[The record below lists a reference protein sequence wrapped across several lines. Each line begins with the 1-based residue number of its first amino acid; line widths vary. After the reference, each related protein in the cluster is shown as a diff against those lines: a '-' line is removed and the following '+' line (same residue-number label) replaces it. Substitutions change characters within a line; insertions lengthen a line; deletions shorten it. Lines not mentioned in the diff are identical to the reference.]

1 MVGQDAVASASV
13 DRQVAASSF
22 AAPVASSSRPVVQ
35 PAAAVG
41 CQAAPPDAPAPVSST
56 GGQADIHSASGA
68 RKVATSVA
76 PEPVPSSSRQ
86 DAGMVDPPWPS
97 TDSLM
102 ETSTD
107 LPILGIVDALNVLPG
122 TQDRVS
128 NFLLPT
134 LSLHAHV
141 LENTRAKVW
150 SGDVATLLPEASMFQ
165 PNYALT
171 IRPGGG
177 DRNPAFCVA
186 PSSRTVICSFPQWSK

>member
-22 AAPVASSSRPVVQ
+22 AAPVASSSHPVVQ
-35 PAAAVG
+35 PAAAVC
-41 CQAAPPDAPAPVSST
+41 CQAAPPDAPAPVPST
-56 GGQADIHSASGA
+56 SGQANIHSASGA

-107 LPILGIVDALNVLPG
+107 LPILGIIDALNVLPG

-141 LENTRAKVW
+141 PENTRAKVW
-150 SGDVATLLPEASMFQ
+150 SGDVATLLQEASMFQ
-165 PNYALT
+165 PNYTLT
-171 IRPGGG
+171 IRPGG